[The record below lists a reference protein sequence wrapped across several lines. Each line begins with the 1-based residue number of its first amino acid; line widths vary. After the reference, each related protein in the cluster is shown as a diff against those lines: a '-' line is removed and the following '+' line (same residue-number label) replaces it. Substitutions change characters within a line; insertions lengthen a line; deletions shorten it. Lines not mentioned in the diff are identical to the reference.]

1 MYLVLKATPVV
12 PLGEILCFS
21 IQAIALPSLPPPINN
36 QASFIVRARKRSL
49 MFSHSCLPNLLLS
62 HLVELWAELC
72 GSWAI
77 PAAADIQSG
86 PKTVLWG
93 TPEQGGEEKPVTAVQ
108 AWGHESQTT
117 AGNSVSAAPTA
128 RAVFTTAR
136 LHQHTER
143 WAPPCWPTDKIT
155 LRSFPSDLRG
165 MEFQCPSHGLIR
177 LFAMLL
183 FSDQGTSDDS
193 SLSDSALLDEG

>member
-108 AWGHESQTT
+108 AWGEESQTT
-117 AGNSVSAAPTA
+117 AGDSIS
-128 RAVFTTAR
+128 AVFTTAR

-143 WAPPCWPTDKIT
+143 WVTIYWPTNKTT
-155 LRSFPSDLRG
+155 LTSLLSDLRG
-165 MEFQCPSHGLIR
+165 M
-177 LFAMLL
+177 
-183 FSDQGTSDDS
+183 
-193 SLSDSALLDEG
+193 